1 MTQEQLDQIG
11 EIADDCDNFA
21 HAAQLPMPPQFHVE
35 QLTRGF
41 EHVRDLLRAL
51 YVEASGDNPWEGQ

>member
-11 EIADDCDNFA
+11 EIADRCDNLA
-21 HAAQLPMPPQFHVE
+21 HAARLPMPPEFHVT
-35 QLTRGF
+35 QLTRALAN
-41 EHVRDLLRAL
+41 VRDQLRAL